1 MQATDPQETILKL
14 SSLNDQIY
22 NDIEQL
28 TNELKNRKSDAMA
41 LAKEGDEIL
50 VHLMRVTGTLCALFM
65 VSREYN
71 KAEMLLKRSATFL
84 NENNEY
90 KSLVADLYYWQ
101 EKYELAASHYAN
113 MESPSDKDTSNLV
126 LSLIRSNQTQKAES
140 ILQFLQQSNPTLL
153 SIVNLH
159 IAALYC
165 SNNNYEFGISRML
178 SVMTPLLNTLNK
190 KTWLHVKRCLV
201 RLHREQSLG
210 TVMISDDLVSN
221 IVKMLKECVL
231 HGANLDAVGEVSGG
245 KTNKIGAEATTLL
258 KEFEKMLE
266 FI

>member
-1 MQATDPQETILKL
+1 MDPLEAILKL

-28 TNELKNRKSDAMA
+28 TNELKNSQNDAMA

-50 VHLMRVTGTLCALFM
+50 VHLMRVTGALCALFM
-65 VSREYN
+65 ESGEHN

-84 NENNEY
+84 DENNEY
-90 KSLVADLYYWQ
+90 KSLVANLYYWQ
-101 EKYELAASHYAN
+101 EKFELAASYYAN
-113 MESPSDKDTSNLV
+113 LESPTDKDTSNLV
-126 LSLIRSNQTQKAES
+126 LSLIRSKQTQKAES
-140 ILQFLQQSNPTLL
+140 ILQFLQQSNPKLL
-153 SIVNLH
+153 LVVNLH

-178 SVMTPLLNTLNK
+178 SVMTPVLNTLNK
-190 KTWLHVKRCLV
+190 QTWLHVKRCLV
-201 RLHREQSLG
+201 RLRREQSLG